1 MKQMKNQFF
10 KTLVLFFV
18 GAAFLQSCKQEDT
31 TAPLISSVSVNETL
45 GQDFAVTPGDSLYV
59 KFTITDENML
69 SQFRASIHDAADGH
83 AHEGEADTAAV
94 VPNTGLWVDTRL
106 QTLSGTTIT
115 KTLLYVVPDT
125 IQGVW
130 HWELQAI
137 DESGNAAEEFV
148 VEFDVQ

>member
-1 MKQMKNQFF
+1 MKNQFF

-31 TAPLISSVSVNETL
+31 TAPLISSVSVNDTL
-45 GQDFAVTPGDSLYV
+45 GQDFAVMPGDSLYV
-59 KFTITDENML
+59 RFTITDEKAL

-83 AHEGEADTAAV
+83 GHNGEVDTAAV
-94 VPNTGLWVDTRL
+94 VPNVGLWVDTRIL
-106 QTLSGTTIT
+106 ALSGTTVT
-115 KTLLYVVPDT
+115 KTLYYVVPDT
-125 IQGVW
+125 IHGVW
-130 HWELQAI
+130 HWELQAV

>member
-1 MKQMKNQFF
+1 MKNQFL
-10 KTLVLFFV
+10 KTTFLVAFGAV
-18 GAAFLQSCKQEDT
+18 GLYGCQQEDT
-31 TAPLISSVSVNETL
+31 TPPVISSVSVNYTL
-45 GQDFAVTPGDSLYV
+45 GLDFAVLPGDSLYIR
-59 KFTITDENML
+59 FTVTDENSL

-83 AHEGEADTAAV
+83 GHEGETDTVAV
-94 VPNTGLWVDTRL
+94 VPNTGLWVDTRV
-106 QTLSGTTIT
+106 QSLSGTTVT

-137 DESGNAAEEFV
+137 DQSGNSAEEFI